1 MRSAP
6 TQKARS
12 WVEVSTTTRTPGSAA
27 SAAQASAMDRAISV
41 DTAFMAL
48 GRSSTSSA
56 TCRLVPPYDD
66 ELPEPLLR
74 HATLT
79 AHPSG

>member
-12 WVEVSTTTRTPGSAA
+12 CVEESTTTRTEASAA
-27 SAAQASAMDRAISV
+27 SAAQAAPMDRAISV
-41 DTAFMAL
+41 ETAFIAL

-56 TCRLVPPYDD
+56 TTPPS
-66 ELPEPLLR
+66 P
-74 HATLT
+74 
-79 AHPSG
+79 